1 LFPEH
6 PVAHLRLASA
16 EDAKPDPR
24 WSADVDELAEIL
36 KAQGVGVFCIIE
48 MDGARTVYAA
58 GQIDPDG
65 IAGYAARVLAA
76 MAEQG

>member
-1 LFPEH
+1 M
-6 PVAHLRLASA
+6 ALRLATA
-16 EDAKPDPR
+16 EDAKPDAR
-24 WSADVDELAEIL
+24 WVKDVDELAAIL
-36 KAQGVGVFCIIE
+36 KAEGIGVFCVIE

-76 MAEQG
+76 MAEHEG